1 MKKIVLFLSVFLTSL
16 IALGQQIT
24 GTVRDKNGKQLA
36 GVTLRN
42 TSTSNSTQ
50 TDDQGNFKISGKSGD
65 ILETSFI
72 GYERARQP
80 IPEAGKMTFTL
91 VETLSIL
98 DEAVVIGYQSTS
110 RKKATA
116 AISSISGKD
125 LENLPAASFD
135 MLLQG
140 RLAGV
145 NVQNFSGAPGASP
158 TLAVRGTSAVSLNY
172 SNDDYYNVIS
182 NPLYVIDG
190 VPQPTEQFVGPNTG
204 TGTNYLA
211 GLNPNDIESVD
222 VLRDASA
229 AAIYGSRA
237 ANGVIMITT
246 KKGRNG
252 DPRFMLTG
260 YGGLTQRPEL
270 REVTLGR
277 TEREQKMRILKNQ
290 LSSNDFR
297 NLPFMLTDSLNPA
310 FNGNTDWQDLF
321 YQKGK
326 IKSADLSVSGG
337 SAISSYRFSG
347 NYYDEAGIIKAT
359 GFKRYTGRLNLS
371 SKAINERLTINPIVA
386 YSYNKRARGSGS
398 DVSPIA
404 LSAGSMPSSLFN
416 LSDAKKTYLLGIYNS
431 SLDNNE
437 SSNLNTNLNLI
448 FNIAPG
454 LTFTSQSAY
463 IKDMANRAYNRPSA
477 LMSGAG
483 NYSSAYSYEN
493 SQVRISNFLTYIKQ
507 FGKHS
512 LNVLLGQEA
521 EKNKMQ
527 NVSAWGSQG
536 VSDQIQ
542 VVTGFLQNNI
552 GANSDLQKW
561 SQLSYLGRF
570 SYDFDS
576 KYLFS
581 GAVRADGSSR
591 FGENNK
597 WGYFPSASVGWILTE
612 EDFLKNNPIFTLL
625 KIRGSYGLTGSLP
638 KSNYL
643 QYNLYNVNNGG
654 YQGNS
659 GATSYNGQVA
669 ITPNFNNGVAQK
681 NLSWERNR
689 QWNLGVDMEL
699 YKGRFTAMVDVFN
712 KENYDG
718 LFDVMLPV
726 TSGYDYAKTNSV
738 GIRNS
743 GVDIQLSADMFPRS
757 STLSWRSN
765 LNISYVKNRIMNLP
779 NGGRDMVMDG
789 DRFDKSHIL
798 SVGSPINA
806 FYLYK
811 TLGVFST
818 LDDIPVNPYTGE
830 RYRNSNGTFNPG
842 DFYFEDIDGDYFVDV
857 FNSGIN
863 PDKRAIGDPNFK
875 WTGGWNNVF
884 SYKDFSL
891 TLFFTYG
898 FGRDVL
904 NLFESDQFSNSTS
917 GDATSNFAYYS
928 IRDLDKLNIWKQP
941 GDKAEYAKYD
951 IGTYRYYYTSAQTF
965 FLENGSYMRFK
976 NLIFS
981 YNLPERISKKWS
993 ISKVR
998 FFGIVDNVAR
1008 WQKSKKLPDAEAV
1021 NPYGEYNGGG
1031 YPIPRKYTLGFELTF
1046 SDDEKIFFKL

>member
-398 DVSPIA
+398 DVSLIA

-1046 SDDEKIFFKL
+1046 

>member
-36 GVTLRN
+36 GVTVRN

-50 TDDQGNFKISGKSGD
+50 TDDQGNFKISGKSGEV
-65 ILETSFI
+65 LETSFV
-72 GYERARQP
+72 GYERARQT
-80 IPEAGKMTFTL
+80 IPATGKMSFAL

-277 TEREQKMRILKNQ
+277 TEREQKMTILKNQ

-347 NYYDEAGIIKAT
+347 NYYDEEGIIKAT

-404 LSAGSMPSSLFN
+404 LSAGSMPSSLLN
-416 LSDAKKTYLLGIYNS
+416 LSDAKKAYLLGTYDS

-493 SQVRISNFLTYIKQ
+493 SQVRISNFLTYVKQ

-581 GAVRADGSSR
+581 GAIRADGSSR

-612 EDFLKNNPIFTLL
+612 EDFLRNNPTLTLL

-669 ITPNFNNGVAQK
+669 ITPNFTNGVAQK

-699 YKGRFTAMVDVFN
+699 YRGRFTAMVDIFN

-743 GVDIQLSADMFPRS
+743 GVDIQLSADVLPRS
-757 STLSWRSN
+757 SALTWRSN
-765 LNISYVKNRIMNLP
+765 LNISYVRNRIMNLP

-818 LDDIPVNPYTGE
+818 MDDIPVNPYTGE

-842 DFYFEDIDGDYFVDV
+842 DFYFEDVDGDYFVDV

-884 SYKDFSL
+884 NYKDFSL

-904 NLFESDQFSNSTS
+904 NLFESDQFNNSAS
-917 GDATSNFAYYS
+917 GDAVSNFTYYS
-928 IRDLDKLNIWKQP
+928 IRDLDKLNIWRQP

-1046 SDDEKIFFKL
+1046 

>member
-42 TSTSNSTQ
+42 TSTSHSTQ

-65 ILETSFI
+65 VLETSFI
-72 GYERARQP
+72 GYERARQS
-80 IPEAGKMTFTL
+80 IPATGKMTFTL

-347 NYYDEAGIIKAT
+347 NYYDEDGIIKAT

-416 LSDAKKTYLLGIYNS
+416 LSDAKKAYLLGTYDS

-493 SQVRISNFLTYIKQ
+493 SQVRISNFLTYVKQ

-521 EKNKMQ
+521 EKNRMQ

-597 WGYFPSASVGWILTE
+597 WGYFPSASLGWILTE
-612 EDFLKNNPIFTLL
+612 EDFLKNNPALTLL

-638 KSNYL
+638 SSNYL

-669 ITPNFNNGVAQK
+669 ITPNFRNGVAQK

-743 GVDIQLSADMFPRS
+743 GVDIQLSADVLPRS
-757 STLSWRSN
+757 SALTWRSN

-842 DFYFEDIDGDYFVDV
+842 DFYFEDVDGDYFVDV

-884 SYKDFSL
+884 NYKDFSL

-904 NLFESDQFSNSTS
+904 NLFESDQFNNSTS
-917 GDATSNFAYYS
+917 GDAVSNFTYYS
-928 IRDLDKLNIWKQP
+928 IRDLDKLNIWRQP

-981 YNLPERISKKWS
+981 YNLPERISKRWS

-998 FFGIVDNVAR
+998 FFGIVDNVAL

-1046 SDDEKIFFKL
+1046 

>member
-50 TDDQGNFKISGKSGD
+50 TDDQGNFKISGKVGD
-65 ILETSFI
+65 VLETSFI

-80 IPEAGKMTFTL
+80 IPATGKMTFTL

-277 TEREQKMRILKNQ
+277 TEREQKMTILKNQ

-416 LSDAKKTYLLGIYNS
+416 LSDAKKAYLLGTYDS

-493 SQVRISNFLTYIKQ
+493 SQVRISNFLTYVKQ

-521 EKNKMQ
+521 EKNRMQ

-597 WGYFPSASVGWILTE
+597 WGYFPSASLGWILTE
-612 EDFLKNNPIFTLL
+612 EDFLKNNPALTLL

-638 KSNYL
+638 SSNYL

-669 ITPNFNNGVAQK
+669 ITPNFRNGVAQK

-743 GVDIQLSADMFPRS
+743 GVDIQLSADVLPRS
-757 STLSWRSN
+757 SALTWRSN

-811 TLGVFST
+811 TLGVFAT

-842 DFYFEDIDGDYFVDV
+842 DFYFEDVDGDYFVDV

-884 SYKDFSL
+884 NYKDFSL

-904 NLFESDQFSNSTS
+904 NLFESDQFNNSTS
-917 GDATSNFAYYS
+917 GDAVSNFTYYS
-928 IRDLDKLNIWKQP
+928 IRDLDKLNIWRQP

-1046 SDDEKIFFKL
+1046 

>member
-416 LSDAKKTYLLGIYNS
+416 LSDAKKTYLLGTYNS

-743 GVDIQLSADMFPRS
+743 GVDIQLSVDMFPRS

-1046 SDDEKIFFKL
+1046 

>member
-80 IPEAGKMTFTL
+80 IPATGKMAFTL

-277 TEREQKMRILKNQ
+277 TEREQKMTILKNQ

-297 NLPFMLTDSLNPA
+297 YLPFMLTDSLNPA

-416 LSDAKKTYLLGIYNS
+416 LSDAKKAYLLGTYDS

-493 SQVRISNFLTYIKQ
+493 SQVRISNFLTYVKQ

-521 EKNKMQ
+521 EKNRMQ
-527 NVSAWGSQG
+527 NVSAWGRQG

-581 GAVRADGSSR
+581 GALRADGSSR

-654 YQGNS
+654 YQGNP

-743 GVDIQLSADMFPRS
+743 GVDIQLSADLLPRS
-757 STLSWRSN
+757 SALSWRSN

-842 DFYFEDIDGDYFVDV
+842 DFYFEDVDGDYFVDV

-884 SYKDFSL
+884 NYKDFSL

-917 GDATSNFAYYS
+917 GDATSNFVFYS
-928 IRDLDKLNIWKQP
+928 IRDLDKLNIWRQP

-1046 SDDEKIFFKL
+1046 

>member
-16 IALGQQIT
+16 VALGQQIT
-24 GTVRDKNGKQLA
+24 GTIRDLNGKQLA
-36 GVTLRN
+36 GITVRN
-42 TSTSNSTQ
+42 TSTSKSTQ
-50 TDDQGNFKISGKSGD
+50 TDEQGNFKISGKTGD
-65 ILETSFI
+65 ILEANSV
-72 GYERARQP
+72 GYERTRQV
-80 IPEAGKMTFTL
+80 IPSSGNVTFTMP
-91 VETLSIL
+91 ETLSSL
-98 DEAVVIGYQSTS
+98 DEAVVIGYQTTS

-158 TLAVRGTSAVSLNY
+158 TLSVRGTSAVNLNY
-172 SNDDYYNVIS
+172 SSDDYYKVVS

-190 VPQPTEQFVGPNTG
+190 VPQPTEQFVSPNTG

-237 ANGVIMITT
+237 ANGVVMITT

-252 DPRFMLTG
+252 DPRFMISG
-260 YGGLTQRPEL
+260 YSGLTQRPEL

-277 TEREQKMRILKNQ
+277 TERQQKLNILKNQ
-290 LSSNDFR
+290 LSDNDYR
-297 NLPFMLTDSLNPA
+297 YLPILLTDSLNPA
-310 FNGNTDWQDLF
+310 FNGNTDWQDMF

-326 IKSADLSVSGG
+326 INSADLSVSGG
-337 SAISSYRFSG
+337 SSISSYRFSG
-347 NYYDEAGIIKAT
+347 NYYDEQGIIKAT
-359 GFKRYTGRLNLS
+359 GFKRYTGRLNLT

-386 YSYNKRARGSGS
+386 YSYNKRARGTGS

-404 LSAGSMPSSLFN
+404 LSAGSMPTSLIS
-416 LSDAKKTYLLGIYNS
+416 LSQAKRDFMLGTYDDN
-431 SLDNNE
+431 LDNNE
-437 SSNLNTNLNLI
+437 SSNLNANLNLI

-463 IKDMANRAYNRPSA
+463 IKDMANRQYNRPSA
-477 LMSGAG
+477 LMSGEG
-483 NYSSAYSYEN
+483 NYSSAFSYESN
-493 SQVRISNFLTYIKQ
+493 QVRISNFLTYNKQ
-507 FGKHS
+507 LGKHS
-512 LNVLLGQEA
+512 LNLLIGQEA
-521 EKNKMQ
+521 EKNKIQ
-527 NVSAWGSQG
+527 SVSAWGGQG

-552 GANSDLQKW
+552 GAYSDLQKW

-581 GAVRADGSSR
+581 GAIRADGSSR

-612 EDFLKNNPIFTLL
+612 ENFLKNNPHLTLL
-625 KIRGSYGLTGSLP
+625 KIRGSYGLTGALP
-638 KSNYL
+638 TSNYL

-659 GATSYNGQVA
+659 GASSYNGQVA
-669 ITPNFNNGVAQK
+669 ITPNFTNGVAQK

-689 QWNLGVDMEL
+689 QWNLGVDLEM
-699 YKGRFTAMVDVFN
+699 YKGRFTANIDVFN

-743 GVDIQLSADMFPRS
+743 GVDIQLSADVLPRS
-757 STLSWRSN
+757 SALKWRAN
-765 LNISYVKNRIMNLP
+765 LNLSYVKNRIMNLP
-779 NGGRDMVMDG
+779 NGGRDLVMDG

-798 SVGSPINA
+798 SVGSPINS
-806 FYLYK
+806 FYLYR

-818 LDDIPVNPYTGE
+818 LNDIPVNPYTGE
-830 RYRNSNGTFNPG
+830 RYRNSNGVFNPG
-842 DFYFEDIDGDYFVDV
+842 DFHFEDVDGDYFVDV
-857 FNSGIN
+857 FNSGLN
-863 PDKRAIGDPNFK
+863 PDKRVLGDPNFK

-884 SYKDFSL
+884 TYKDFSV

-904 NLFESDQFSNSTS
+904 NLFEADQFSNSTS
-917 GDATSNFAYYS
+917 GDAVSNFVYYS
-928 IRDLDKLNIWKQP
+928 IRDLDKLNIWRNP
-941 GDKAEYAKYD
+941 GDQAEYAKYD

-976 NLIFS
+976 NLILS
-981 YNLPERISKKWS
+981 YSLPDRITKRWN
-993 ISKVR
+993 ISRVR
-998 FFGIVDNVAR
+998 LFGTIDNVAR

-1046 SDDEKIFFKL
+1046 

>member
-1 MKKIVLFLSVFLTSL
+1 MKKALIFLSVFLTSL
-16 IALGQQIT
+16 IAFGQQIT

-36 GVTLRN
+36 GVTVRN
-42 TSTSNSTQ
+42 TINSKSTQ
-50 TDDQGNFKISGKSGD
+50 TDQQGNFKLSGKVGD
-65 ILETSFI
+65 VLEANSI
-72 GYERARQP
+72 GYERTRVV
-80 IPEAGKMTFTL
+80 AGQTEKVIFTMT
-91 VETLSIL
+91 ETLSSL
-98 DEAVVIGYQSTS
+98 DEAVVIGYQTTS

-116 AISSISGKD
+116 AISSISGKE

-158 TLAVRGTSAVSLNY
+158 TLAVRGTSAISLNY

-190 VPQPTEQFVGPNTG
+190 VPQPTEQFVSPNTG

-252 DPRFMLTG
+252 DPRFMISG
-260 YGGLTQRPEL
+260 YSGLTQRPQL

-277 TEREQKMRILKNQ
+277 TERQQKLEVLKNQ
-290 LSSNDFR
+290 LTRNDYR
-297 NLPFMLTDSLNPA
+297 YLPILLTDSLNPA

-326 IKSADLSVSGG
+326 INSADLSVSGG
-337 SAISSYRFSG
+337 SSISSYRFSG
-347 NYYDEAGIIKAT
+347 NYYDEQGIIKAT

-371 SKAINERLTINPIVA
+371 TKAIDERLTINPIVS
-386 YSYNKRARGSGS
+386 YSYNKRARGTGS

-404 LSAGSMPSSLFN
+404 LSAGSMPTSL
-416 LSDAKKTYLLGIYNS
+416 LSLSPAKRDFMLGAYDKN
-431 SLDNNE
+431 LDNNE

-463 IKDMANRAYNRPSA
+463 IRDIANRLYNRPSA

-483 NYSSAYSYEN
+483 NYSSAFSYESN
-493 SQVRISNFLTYIKQ
+493 QVRISNFLTYSKQ

-512 LNVLLGQEA
+512 INLLAGQEA
-521 EKNKMQ
+521 EKNRIQ
-527 NVSAWGSQG
+527 TIAAWGGQG

-552 GANSDLQKW
+552 GASSDLQKW

-581 GAVRADGSSR
+581 GAIRADGSSR

-612 EDFLKNNPIFTLL
+612 ESFLKNNPHLTLL
-625 KIRGSYGLTGSLP
+625 KIRGSYGLTGALP
-638 KSNYL
+638 PSNYL
-643 QYNLYNVNNGG
+643 QYNLYSVNNGG
-654 YQGNS
+654 YRGND

-669 ITPNFNNGVAQK
+669 ITPNFTNGVAQK

-689 QWNLGVDMEL
+689 QWNIGVDLEL
-699 YKGRFTAMVDVFN
+699 YKGRFTSTIDLFN

-743 GVDIQLSADMFPRS
+743 GVDIQLSADVLPRS
-757 STLSWRSN
+757 STLKWRSN
-765 LNISYVKNRIMNLP
+765 LNLSYVKNRIMNLP
-779 NGGRDMVMDG
+779 NGGRDLVMDG

-798 SVGSPINA
+798 SVGSPINS
-806 FYLYK
+806 FYLYR

-818 LDDIPVNPYTGE
+818 LEDIPVNPYTGE
-830 RYRNSNGTFNPG
+830 RYRNSNGVFNPG
-842 DFYFEDIDGDYFVDV
+842 DFYFEDVDGDYFIDV
-857 FNSGIN
+857 FNSGLN
-863 PDKRAIGDPNFK
+863 PDKRVLGDPNFK

-884 SYKDFSL
+884 TYKDFSL

-904 NLFESDQFSNSTS
+904 NLFESDQFNNSTS
-917 GDATSNFAYYS
+917 GDAVYNFVYYS
-928 IRDLDKLNIWKQP
+928 IRDLDKLNIWRKP
-941 GDKAEYAKYD
+941 GDQAEYAKYD

-965 FLENGSYMRFK
+965 FLESGSYMRFK
-976 NLIFS
+976 NLVLS
-981 YNLPERISKKWS
+981 YSLPERITKRWH

-998 FFGIVDNVAR
+998 VFGIMDNVAR

-1046 SDDEKIFFKL
+1046 

>member
-1 MKKIVLFLSVFLTSL
+1 MKKIVLFLSVFLASL

-65 ILETSFI
+65 VLETSFI

-80 IPEAGKMTFTL
+80 IPVTGKMTFTL

-158 TLAVRGTSAVSLNY
+158 TLAVRGTSAISLNY

-416 LSDAKKTYLLGIYNS
+416 LSDAKKAYLLGTYDS

-454 LTFTSQSAY
+454 LSFTSQSAY

-493 SQVRISNFLTYIKQ
+493 SQVRISNFLTYVKQ

-521 EKNKMQ
+521 EKNRMQ

-612 EDFLKNNPIFTLL
+612 EDFLKNNPALTLL

-638 KSNYL
+638 SSNYL

-669 ITPNFNNGVAQK
+669 ITPNFRNGVAQK

-699 YKGRFTAMVDVFN
+699 YRGRFTAMVDVFN

-743 GVDIQLSADMFPRS
+743 GVDIQLSADVLPRS
-757 STLSWRSN
+757 SALTWRSN

-842 DFYFEDIDGDYFVDV
+842 DFYFEDVDGDYFVDV

-884 SYKDFSL
+884 NYKDFSL

-904 NLFESDQFSNSTS
+904 NLFESDQFNNSTS
-917 GDATSNFAYYS
+917 GDAVSNFTYYS
-928 IRDLDKLNIWKQP
+928 IRDLDKLNIWRQP

-1046 SDDEKIFFKL
+1046 

>member
-359 GFKRYTGRLNLS
+359 GFKR
-371 SKAINERLTINPIVA
+371 
-386 YSYNKRARGSGS
+386 
-398 DVSPIA
+398 
-404 LSAGSMPSSLFN
+404 
-416 LSDAKKTYLLGIYNS
+416 
-431 SLDNNE
+431 
-437 SSNLNTNLNLI
+437 
-448 FNIAPG
+448 
-454 LTFTSQSAY
+454 
-463 IKDMANRAYNRPSA
+463 
-477 LMSGAG
+477 
-483 NYSSAYSYEN
+483 
-493 SQVRISNFLTYIKQ
+493 
-507 FGKHS
+507 
-512 LNVLLGQEA
+512 
-521 EKNKMQ
+521 
-527 NVSAWGSQG
+527 
-536 VSDQIQ
+536 
-542 VVTGFLQNNI
+542 
-552 GANSDLQKW
+552 
-561 SQLSYLGRF
+561 
-570 SYDFDS
+570 
-576 KYLFS
+576 
-581 GAVRADGSSR
+581 
-591 FGENNK
+591 
-597 WGYFPSASVGWILTE
+597 
-612 EDFLKNNPIFTLL
+612 
-625 KIRGSYGLTGSLP
+625 
-638 KSNYL
+638 
-643 QYNLYNVNNGG
+643 
-654 YQGNS
+654 
-659 GATSYNGQVA
+659 
-669 ITPNFNNGVAQK
+669 
-681 NLSWERNR
+681 
-689 QWNLGVDMEL
+689 
-699 YKGRFTAMVDVFN
+699 
-712 KENYDG
+712 
-718 LFDVMLPV
+718 
-726 TSGYDYAKTNSV
+726 
-738 GIRNS
+738 
-743 GVDIQLSADMFPRS
+743 
-757 STLSWRSN
+757 
-765 LNISYVKNRIMNLP
+765 
-779 NGGRDMVMDG
+779 
-789 DRFDKSHIL
+789 
-798 SVGSPINA
+798 
-806 FYLYK
+806 
-811 TLGVFST
+811 
-818 LDDIPVNPYTGE
+818 
-830 RYRNSNGTFNPG
+830 
-842 DFYFEDIDGDYFVDV
+842 
-857 FNSGIN
+857 
-863 PDKRAIGDPNFK
+863 
-875 WTGGWNNVF
+875 
-884 SYKDFSL
+884 
-891 TLFFTYG
+891 
-898 FGRDVL
+898 
-904 NLFESDQFSNSTS
+904 
-917 GDATSNFAYYS
+917 
-928 IRDLDKLNIWKQP
+928 
-941 GDKAEYAKYD
+941 
-951 IGTYRYYYTSAQTF
+951 
-965 FLENGSYMRFK
+965 
-976 NLIFS
+976 
-981 YNLPERISKKWS
+981 
-993 ISKVR
+993 
-998 FFGIVDNVAR
+998 
-1008 WQKSKKLPDAEAV
+1008 
-1021 NPYGEYNGGG
+1021 
-1031 YPIPRKYTLGFELTF
+1031 
-1046 SDDEKIFFKL
+1046 

>member
-24 GTVRDKNGKQLA
+24 GTIRDKNGKQLA
-36 GVTLRN
+36 GVTVRN

-50 TDDQGNFKISGKSGD
+50 TDDQGNFKMSGKSGD
-65 ILETSFI
+65 VLETSFV
-72 GYERARQP
+72 GYERARQA
-80 IPEAGKMTFTL
+80 IPATGKMSFTL
-91 VETLSIL
+91 VQTLSIL

-172 SNDDYYNVIS
+172 ANDDYYNVIS

-277 TEREQKMRILKNQ
+277 TEREQKMTILKNQ

-347 NYYDEAGIIKAT
+347 NYYDEEGIIKAT

-416 LSDAKKTYLLGIYNS
+416 LSDAKKAYLLGTYDS

-493 SQVRISNFLTYIKQ
+493 SQVRISNFLTYVKQ

-521 EKNKMQ
+521 EKNKLQ

-612 EDFLKNNPIFTLL
+612 EDFLKNNPAITLL

-638 KSNYL
+638 SSNYL

-669 ITPNFNNGVAQK
+669 ITPNFRNGVAQK

-743 GVDIQLSADMFPRS
+743 GVDIQLSADVLPRS
-757 STLSWRSN
+757 SALTWRSN

-842 DFYFEDIDGDYFVDV
+842 DFYFEDVDGDYFVDV

-884 SYKDFSL
+884 NYKDFSL

-904 NLFESDQFSNSTS
+904 NLFESDQFNNSTS
-917 GDATSNFAYYS
+917 GDAVSNFTYYS
-928 IRDLDKLNIWKQP
+928 IRDLDKLNIWRQP

-1046 SDDEKIFFKL
+1046 

>member
-65 ILETSFI
+65 VLETSFI

-80 IPEAGKMTFTL
+80 IPATGKMTFTL

-145 NVQNFSGAPGASP
+145 NVQNFSGAPGSSP

-416 LSDAKKTYLLGIYNS
+416 LSDAKKAYLLGTYDS

-463 IKDMANRAYNRPSA
+463 IKDMANRVYNRPSA

-493 SQVRISNFLTYIKQ
+493 SQVRISNFLTYVKQ

-521 EKNKMQ
+521 EKNRMQ

-612 EDFLKNNPIFTLL
+612 ENFLKNNPTFTLL

-743 GVDIQLSADMFPRS
+743 GVDIQLSADVLPRS
-757 STLSWRSN
+757 SALSWRSN

-884 SYKDFSL
+884 NYKDFSL

-904 NLFESDQFSNSTS
+904 NLFESDQFNNSTS
-917 GDATSNFAYYS
+917 GDAVSNFTYYS
-928 IRDLDKLNIWKQP
+928 IRDLDKLNIWRQP

-1046 SDDEKIFFKL
+1046 

>member
-1 MKKIVLFLSVFLTSL
+1 M
-16 IALGQQIT
+16 
-24 GTVRDKNGKQLA
+24 
-36 GVTLRN
+36 
-42 TSTSNSTQ
+42 
-50 TDDQGNFKISGKSGD
+50 
-65 ILETSFI
+65 
-72 GYERARQP
+72 
-80 IPEAGKMTFTL
+80 
-91 VETLSIL
+91 
-98 DEAVVIGYQSTS
+98 
-110 RKKATA
+110 
-116 AISSISGKD
+116 
-125 LENLPAASFD
+125 
-135 MLLQG
+135 
-140 RLAGV
+140 
-145 NVQNFSGAPGASP
+145 
-158 TLAVRGTSAVSLNY
+158 AVRGTSAVSLNY

-416 LSDAKKTYLLGIYNS
+416 LSDAKKTYLLGTYNS

-552 GANSDLQKW
+552 GANSDLK
-561 SQLSYLGRF
+561 
-570 SYDFDS
+570 
-576 KYLFS
+576 
-581 GAVRADGSSR
+581 
-591 FGENNK
+591 
-597 WGYFPSASVGWILTE
+597 
-612 EDFLKNNPIFTLL
+612 
-625 KIRGSYGLTGSLP
+625 
-638 KSNYL
+638 
-643 QYNLYNVNNGG
+643 
-654 YQGNS
+654 
-659 GATSYNGQVA
+659 
-669 ITPNFNNGVAQK
+669 
-681 NLSWERNR
+681 
-689 QWNLGVDMEL
+689 
-699 YKGRFTAMVDVFN
+699 
-712 KENYDG
+712 
-718 LFDVMLPV
+718 
-726 TSGYDYAKTNSV
+726 
-738 GIRNS
+738 
-743 GVDIQLSADMFPRS
+743 
-757 STLSWRSN
+757 
-765 LNISYVKNRIMNLP
+765 
-779 NGGRDMVMDG
+779 
-789 DRFDKSHIL
+789 
-798 SVGSPINA
+798 
-806 FYLYK
+806 
-811 TLGVFST
+811 
-818 LDDIPVNPYTGE
+818 
-830 RYRNSNGTFNPG
+830 
-842 DFYFEDIDGDYFVDV
+842 
-857 FNSGIN
+857 
-863 PDKRAIGDPNFK
+863 
-875 WTGGWNNVF
+875 
-884 SYKDFSL
+884 
-891 TLFFTYG
+891 
-898 FGRDVL
+898 
-904 NLFESDQFSNSTS
+904 
-917 GDATSNFAYYS
+917 
-928 IRDLDKLNIWKQP
+928 
-941 GDKAEYAKYD
+941 
-951 IGTYRYYYTSAQTF
+951 
-965 FLENGSYMRFK
+965 
-976 NLIFS
+976 
-981 YNLPERISKKWS
+981 
-993 ISKVR
+993 
-998 FFGIVDNVAR
+998 
-1008 WQKSKKLPDAEAV
+1008 
-1021 NPYGEYNGGG
+1021 
-1031 YPIPRKYTLGFELTF
+1031 
-1046 SDDEKIFFKL
+1046 

>member
-1 MKKIVLFLSVFLTSL
+1 MKKALLFLSVFLTSL
-16 IALGQQIT
+16 IAFGQQIT
-24 GTVRDKNGKQLA
+24 GSVRDKNGRQLA
-36 GVTLRN
+36 GVTVRN
-42 TSTSNSTQ
+42 TINSKSTQ
-50 TDDQGNFKISGKSGD
+50 TDQQGNFKLSGKVGD
-65 ILETSFI
+65 VLEANSI
-72 GYERARQP
+72 GYERTREVVDRTEKV
-80 IPEAGKMTFTL
+80 IFTMT
-91 VETLSIL
+91 ETLSSL
-98 DEAVVIGYQSTS
+98 DEAVVIGYQTTS

-116 AISSISGKD
+116 AISSISGKE

-158 TLAVRGTSAVSLNY
+158 TLAVRGTSAISLNY
-172 SNDDYYNVIS
+172 SNDDYYSVIS

-190 VPQPTEQFVGPNTG
+190 VPQPTEQFVSPNTG

-237 ANGVIMITT
+237 ANGVVMITT

-252 DPRFMLTG
+252 DPRFMVSG
-260 YGGLTQRPEL
+260 YSGLTQRPEL

-277 TEREQKMRILKNQ
+277 TERQQKLAVLKNQ
-290 LSSNDFR
+290 LTANDYR
-297 NLPFMLTDSLNPA
+297 YLPILLTDSLNPA

-326 IKSADLSVSGG
+326 VNSADLSVSGG
-337 SAISSYRFSG
+337 SSVSSYRFSG
-347 NYYDEAGIIKAT
+347 NYYDEQGIIKAT

-371 SKAINERLTINPIVA
+371 TKAIDERLTINPIVA
-386 YSYNKRARGSGS
+386 YSYNKRARGTGS
-398 DVSPIA
+398 DASPIA
-404 LSAGSMPSSLFN
+404 LSAGSMPTSLLT
-416 LSDAKKTYLLGIYNS
+416 LSPAKRDFLLGTYDQN
-431 SLDNNE
+431 LDNNE

-463 IKDMANRAYNRPSA
+463 IRDIANRLYNRPSA

-483 NYSSAYSYEN
+483 NYSSAFSYESN
-493 SQVRISNFLTYIKQ
+493 QVRISNFLTYSKQ
-507 FGKHS
+507 LGKHS
-512 LNVLLGQEA
+512 INVLAGQEA
-521 EKNKMQ
+521 EKNRIQ
-527 NVSAWGSQG
+527 TIAAWGGQG

-581 GAVRADGSSR
+581 GAIRADGSSR

-612 EDFLKNNPIFTLL
+612 ESFLKNNPHITLL
-625 KIRGSYGLTGSLP
+625 KIRGSYGLTGALP
-638 KSNYL
+638 PSNYL

-669 ITPNFNNGVAQK
+669 ITPNFTNGVAQR

-689 QWNLGVDMEL
+689 QWNIGVDLEL
-699 YKGRFTAMVDVFN
+699 YKGRFTSTIDLFN

-743 GVDIQLSADMFPRS
+743 GVDIQLSADVLPRS
-757 STLSWRSN
+757 STLKWRSN
-765 LNISYVKNRIMNLP
+765 LNLSYVKNRIMNLP
-779 NGGRDMVMDG
+779 NGGRDLVMDG

-798 SVGSPINA
+798 SVGSPINS
-806 FYLYK
+806 FYLYR

-818 LDDIPVNPYTGE
+818 LEDIPVNPYTGE
-830 RYRNSNGTFNPG
+830 RYRNSNGVFNPG
-842 DFYFEDIDGDYFVDV
+842 DFYFEDVDGDYFIDV
-857 FNSGIN
+857 FNSGLN
-863 PDKRAIGDPNFK
+863 PDKRVLGDPNFK

-884 SYKDFSL
+884 TYKDFSL

-904 NLFESDQFSNSTS
+904 NLFESDQFNNSTS
-917 GDATSNFAYYS
+917 GDAVSNFVYYS
-928 IRDLDKLNIWKQP
+928 IRDLDKLNIWRKP
-941 GDKAEYAKYD
+941 GDQAEYAKYD

-965 FLENGSYMRFK
+965 FLESGSYMRFK
-976 NLIFS
+976 NLILS
-981 YNLPERISKKWS
+981 YNLPERITKRWH
-993 ISKVR
+993 ISRVR
-998 FFGIVDNVAR
+998 VFGIMDNVAR

-1046 SDDEKIFFKL
+1046 

>member
-65 ILETSFI
+65 VLETSFI
-72 GYERARQP
+72 GHERARQP
-80 IPEAGKMTFTL
+80 IPATGKMTFTL

-416 LSDAKKTYLLGIYNS
+416 LSDAKKAYLLGTYDS

-454 LTFTSQSAY
+454 LSFTSQSAY

-493 SQVRISNFLTYIKQ
+493 SQVRISNFLTYVKQ

-521 EKNKMQ
+521 EKNRMQ

-552 GANSDLQKW
+552 GANSDLEKW

-612 EDFLKNNPIFTLL
+612 EDFLKNNPALTLL

-638 KSNYL
+638 SSNYL

-669 ITPNFNNGVAQK
+669 ITPNFRNGVAQK

-699 YKGRFTAMVDVFN
+699 YRGRFTAMVDVFN

-743 GVDIQLSADMFPRS
+743 GVDIQLSADVLPRS
-757 STLSWRSN
+757 SALTWRSN

-842 DFYFEDIDGDYFVDV
+842 DFYFEDVDGDYFVDV

-884 SYKDFSL
+884 NYKDFSL

-904 NLFESDQFSNSTS
+904 NLFESDQFNNSTS
-917 GDATSNFAYYS
+917 GDAVSNFTYYS
-928 IRDLDKLNIWKQP
+928 IRDLDKLNIWRQP

-1046 SDDEKIFFKL
+1046 

>member
-1 MKKIVLFLSVFLTSL
+1 MKKTVLFLSVFLMSL
-16 IALGQQIT
+16 TAMSQQIT
-24 GTVRDKNGKQLA
+24 GSVRDKKGKQLS
-36 GVTLRN
+36 GVTIKN
-42 TSTSNSTQ
+42 VTTSNSTQ
-50 TDDQGNFKISGKSGD
+50 TDDQGNFKIPGKPGE
-65 ILETSFI
+65 ILEARSIGFEPLKKPITSDVKITFI
-72 GYERARQP
+72 
-80 IPEAGKMTFTL
+80 L
-91 VETLSIL
+91 NETLSTL
-98 DEAVVIGYQSTS
+98 DEAVVIGYQTVS

-158 TLAVRGTSAVSLNY
+158 TLSVRGTSAVSLNY

-182 NPLYVIDG
+182 SPLYVIDG

-211 GLNPNDIESVD
+211 GLNPNDIESID

-252 DPRFMLTG
+252 DPRIMVTG
-260 YGGLTQRPEL
+260 YTGLTERPEL

-277 TEREQKMRILKNQ
+277 TERNQKMKILQNQ
-290 LSSNDFR
+290 LTTNDFR
-297 NLPFMLTDSLNPA
+297 YLPMMLTDSLNPA

-321 YQKGK
+321 YQKGR
-326 IKSADLSVSGG
+326 INNADLSVSGG
-337 SAISSYRFSG
+337 TALSSYRFSG
-347 NYYDEAGIIKAT
+347 NFYDEKGIIKAT
-359 GFKRYTGRLNLS
+359 GFTRYTGRLNMS
-371 SKAINERLTINPIVA
+371 SKAINERLTINPIVS

-398 DVSPIA
+398 DNSPIS
-404 LSAGSMPSSLFN
+404 LSAGSMPSSLLT
-416 LSDAKKTYLLGIYNS
+416 LSDSKRQYMLGSYDS

-437 SSNLNTNLNLI
+437 SNNLNTNLNLI
-448 FNIAPG
+448 LNILPG
-454 LTFTSQSAY
+454 LTLTSQSAY

-477 LMSGAG
+477 LLSGEG
-483 NYSSAYSYEN
+483 NYSSAFSYES
-493 SQVRISNFLTYIKQ
+493 SQVRTSNFLNYSTQLK
-507 FGKHS
+507 KHS
-512 LNVLLGQEA
+512 LSVLLGQEA
-521 EKNKMQ
+521 EKNKFQ
-527 NVSAWGSQG
+527 SISAWGAQG
-536 VSDQIQ
+536 VSDQIK
-542 VVTGFLQNNI
+542 VVNGFLQNNI

-561 SQLSYLGRF
+561 SQLSYLGRL

-597 WGYFPSASVGWILTE
+597 WGYFPSASLGWILTE
-612 EDFLKNNPIFTLL
+612 EEFLKNNPLLTLL

-638 KSNYL
+638 TSNYL

-654 YQGNS
+654 YQGND

-669 ITPNFNNGVAQK
+669 ITPNFQNGVAQR

-689 QWNLGVDMEL
+689 QWNIGLDMEFA
-699 YKGRFTAMVDVFN
+699 KGRFTGMIDFFN

-738 GIRNS
+738 GVRNS
-743 GVDIQLSADMFPRS
+743 GVDIQLSADVFPR
-757 STLSWRSN
+757 TAALSWRSN
-765 LNISYVKNRIMNLP
+765 LNLSYVKNRIMNLP

-806 FYLYK
+806 FYLYQ

-818 LDDIPVNPYTGE
+818 KDDIPVNPYTGE
-830 RYRNSNGTFNPG
+830 LYRNSNGTFNPG
-842 DFYFEDIDGDYFVDV
+842 DFHFADLDGDYFTDV

-863 PDKRAIGDPNFK
+863 PDKTAIGDPNFK

-884 SYKDFSL
+884 AYKDFSL

-904 NLFESDQFSNSTS
+904 NLFEADQFNNSTS
-917 GDATSNFAYYS
+917 GDATYNFVQYS
-928 IRDLDKLNIWKQP
+928 IRDLDKLDIWRQP
-941 GDKAEYAKYD
+941 GDQAEYAKYD
-951 IGTYRYYYTSAQTF
+951 IGSYRYYYTAAQTF
-965 FLENGSYMRFK
+965 FLENGSYVRFK
-976 NLIFS
+976 NIIMS
-981 YNLPERISKKWS
+981 YNVPEKITKRWN

-998 FFGIVDNVAR
+998 FFGILDNVAR
-1008 WQKSKKLPDAEAV
+1008 WQKSKRLPDAEAV

-1031 YPIPRKYTLGFELTF
+1031 YPIPRKYTLGLELTF
-1046 SDDEKIFFKL
+1046 

>member
-140 RLAGV
+140 RLAGD

-416 LSDAKKTYLLGIYNS
+416 LSDAKKTYLLGTYNS

-1046 SDDEKIFFKL
+1046 